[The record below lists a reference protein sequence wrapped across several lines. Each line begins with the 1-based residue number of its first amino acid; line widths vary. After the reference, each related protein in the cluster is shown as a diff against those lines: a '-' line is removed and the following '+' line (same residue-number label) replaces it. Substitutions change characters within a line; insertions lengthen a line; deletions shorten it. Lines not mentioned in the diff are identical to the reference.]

1 MTGTNTESHHLADT
15 VDGITH
21 YFPQLDFNVFL
32 KRRPTFYILNR
43 ILPVTFASFLV
54 LIVFLLP
61 AESGEKVSFAL
72 TELLALAFLLTLLT
86 NYLPSTSLTVSVL
99 GQFLFF
105 MSMNE
110 HQRNKTH
117 FNVQEVIAIQC
128 SRR

>member
-99 GQFLFF
+99 GQFFL
-105 MSMNE
+105 
-110 HQRNKTH
+110 
-117 FNVQEVIAIQC
+117 
-128 SRR
+128 